1 MLNTTYT
8 MDLFLIGLGG
18 FFILLGIIGSF
29 LPVLPGPPTTW
40 VGFLMLYFTS
50 SVTLSLSFLLLTLGI
65 ALLVFSID
73 TILSVFG
80 VKKMG
85 GGRAGIIGST
95 IGLIIGLL
103 FFGPLGILL
112 GPFVGAFLGELLF
125 NKSDMGD
132 AFKSASGALL
142 GFLSGVFLKFLVSLV
157 FAYYFVVKVWE
168 SMADI
173 LL

>member
-1 MLNTTYT
+1 

-50 SVTLSLSFLLLTLGI
+50 SVNVSLSFLFLTLI
-65 ALLVFSID
+65 LALLVFSID
-73 TILSVFG
+73 SILSVFG

-85 GGRAGIIGST
+85 GGKVGIIGSS
-95 IGLIIGLL
+95 IGLIIGLIFL
-103 FFGPLGILL
+103 GPFGILL

-125 NKSDMGD
+125 NRNNTESS
-132 AFKSASGALL
+132 FKIASGALL
-142 GFLSGVFLKFLVSLV
+142 GFLSGVFLKFLVSIV
-157 FAYYFVVKVWE
+157 FAYYFVIKVWE
-168 SMADI
+168 SLAD
-173 LL
+173 LKL